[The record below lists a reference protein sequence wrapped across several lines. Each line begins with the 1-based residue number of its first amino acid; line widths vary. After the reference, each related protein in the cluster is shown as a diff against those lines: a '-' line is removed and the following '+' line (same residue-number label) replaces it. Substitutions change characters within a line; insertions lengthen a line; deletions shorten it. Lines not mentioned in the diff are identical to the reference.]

1 MLRLVT
7 PTRAIPPPPLEDRI
21 IPLMSPVRERGAIPP
36 RQNLKWKP
44 CIALALVD
52 LLRSHRLHQQTCSGS
67 EHIN

>member
-7 PTRAIPPPPLEDRI
+7 PTRAIPPAPPRRPNYPPYVPRQGE
-21 IPLMSPVRERGAIPP
+21 GAIPP
-36 RQNLKWKP
+36 RQKLKWKP